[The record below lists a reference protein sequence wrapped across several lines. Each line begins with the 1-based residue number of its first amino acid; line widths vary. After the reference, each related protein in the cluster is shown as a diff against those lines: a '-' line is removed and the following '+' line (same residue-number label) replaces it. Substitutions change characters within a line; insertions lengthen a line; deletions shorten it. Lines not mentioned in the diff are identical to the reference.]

1 MPPQQLVASVLELTR
16 RLESREARV
25 GVVGMGYVGLP
36 LMIEKAKAGFAVI
49 GIDRVAARVDDV
61 NRGVSYISDVSG
73 ADLRELVGAGRIHAV
88 SSFDVVDDLD
98 VIVICV
104 PTPLDGNLGPDLQYV
119 EHVAHEIAARL
130 RPGQLVSLEST
141 TYPGTTDDILK
152 PILEARGLKCGR
164 DFFLAYSPERVDP
177 GNHLW
182 STANT
187 NRVVGGCDPDSSS
200 VAECFY
206 AQTIDTVVSVSGA
219 RTAELVKVFENTFRA
234 VNIALV
240 NEFALLCDT
249 MGLDVWE
256 VLDAAFTKPFGIMP
270 FYPGPGV
277 GGHCIPVDPH
287 YLAWKARAY
296 GFETRFI
303 GLAGE
308 INRHMPEFVVEKAA
322 RVLNEDRIAVKGSR
336 ILLVGLAYKADIA
349 DDRESPA
356 LQVFERLL
364 ARGAN
369 VVYHD
374 RYLPSAEIGG
384 RRFESV
390 SLDDAL
396 KETDLTVILT
406 AHRYLDLEAIVATA
420 RRVFDTRNATR
431 RLAAPNV
438 TFL

>member
-1 MPPQQLVASVLELTR
+1 MPPEQLTSCALELTG
-16 RLESREARV
+16 RLQSREAHV

-36 LMIEKAKAGFAVI
+36 LMLEKAKAGFTVV
-49 GIDRVAARVDDV
+49 GIDRVDARVDEV

-73 ADLRELVGAGRIHAV
+73 TELREFVKTGRIRAV
-88 SSFDVVDDLD
+88 SSFDVVSELD
-98 VIVICV
+98 VVVICV
-104 PTPLDGNLGPDLQYV
+104 PTPLDANLAPDLQYV
-119 EHVAHEIAARL
+119 EHVAHEIASRL
-130 RPGQLVSLEST
+130 RRGQLVSLEST
-141 TYPGTTDDILK
+141 TYPGTTDDILR
-152 PILEARGLKCGR
+152 PILEASGLQCGR
-164 DFFLAYSPERVDP
+164 DFFLAYSPERIDP
-177 GNHLW
+177 GNHHW

-187 NRVVGGCDPDSSS
+187 NRVVGGSDAESGA

-206 AQTIDTVVSVSGA
+206 AQTIDTVVTVSNA

-249 MGLDVWE
+249 MDLDVWE

-308 INRHMPEFVVEKAA
+308 INRRMPEFVVEKAA
-322 RVLNEDRIAVKGSR
+322 RILNEDGLAVKGAR

-356 LQVFERLL
+356 LGVLERLVG
-364 ARGAN
+364 RGAN

-374 RYLPSAEIGG
+374 RYLPSAEVGG

-390 SLDDAL
+390 NLEDAL
-396 KETDLTVILT
+396 AETDLCIILT
-406 AHRYLDLEAIVATA
+406 AHRYLDLEAIVAVA
-420 RRVFDTRNATR
+420 PRVFDTRNATR
-431 RLAAPNV
+431 RLAAANV